1 MGQSV
6 SVGSRSSNAPASETN
21 QTKNLKIRRSIFKRK
36 KSHLQND
43 TSLLSQLN
51 NSHSHVTKSIDI
63 LPPPQVISASQ
74 NNLNLN
80 SNSNIRLTNNEKV
93 SVDEQSGDNI
103 DLLSETIQ
111 HYQTIDRESDFQTVP
126 LSRSSSSL
134 SQPRSTSRSPSFMT
148 RFGSFSSKPTTA
160 ATSVPNSC
168 SRRSSFR
175 RNSFN
180 VFANLRKNRRD
191 SASSS
196 AKLQESHR
204 RDLSFSN
211 SINDSASS
219 IYYDSQQ
226 NNSYQLNN
234 TTVNS
239 FNEMLDSPI
248 SSLRSNTLLE
258 GASRNQDRL
267 NDIFFENIKEER
279 ETEEE
284 SVTKVNKR
292 NSTENTFLSDT
303 FWNHEREYTINKE
316 GKANEIEEED
326 EKEEEGGEGEREE
339 HADTQTFN
347 SDNDNDEY
355 YSLNTPLLANDTS
368 IRNNTTQN
376 SDTNNDDGINNM
388 SVSSMIHFNS
398 SSNTASNAADSFF
411 ISQEN
416 DNDYSR
422 YDSIDHTNNEI
433 FGHSAS
439 NIFFNIENP
448 QENTYNDENDAING
462 ELAYFNNEASN
473 YMTAGAR
480 MSTSNSLFERLPN
493 EILFSNSNDSINE
506 VENDEDIR
514 ETTLQDD
521 DNRSDMSPDNTEIND
536 YLPEED
542 PERSRRIDEEYENI
556 ISQLDEPFIRQI
568 STLSNLLETLTTNTL
583 RRLVNPDRS
592 VISFNA
598 GTAYRSS
605 LSSSHPNDEYYGNRI
620 DLSANNMTSN
630 FNVANVIEHFSRIF
644 NNSRNE
650 NNSNDFNNDGNRT
663 PSSNSE
669 TGQNNN
675 NSNTDNETSEQDGDP
690 AQDTSRSNS
699 NSTTATND
707 DYNLTDHSFYDFL
720 RGLRDEHLL
729 TRELGQ
735 SYLNSQNRNNS
746 ANGINDNGNRD
757 MRFSRAFSF
766 NNTSYYGISNPSNG
780 FQRLI
785 PVLIV
790 GVVGI
795 NNGNNNDSSNDNTSH
810 DDQGVANADDSQLTN
825 TSDSTLRSETSFP
838 NIVSGSATD
847 EVAARPEEDEEE
859 DEDANLDPFGLG
871 LRFSRESND
880 ISDEHPETG
889 RQTNSPSNE
898 SDDNSNTSRSWII
911 IVMIHHYG
919 SDDPILQS
927 LPLFVNLLL
936 EFSIHSA
943 DPSNTV
949 DLPSD
954 PFENTSFS
962 DILDDLDST
971 PDDTDNF
978 NTNNNDENSSNYGPL
993 LNTYHS
999 DDNNNNN
1006 NSTTNNHNSFTYTS
1020 RNEQIETIRRLWS
1033 LFHVFRN
1040 DPNSKFNKPTMAQ
1053 LNKNLEGIS
1062 KVRLLT
1068 LQDKK
1073 SEDILKDISAA
1084 NLEVDAEFSETHKD
1098 AHIDKIDMADAE
1110 EDQDLQ
1116 QAEED
1121 ESDEYSFDKFFR
1133 RELKIAS
1140 NKNSGKDKTD
1150 IQSYPVKNYAPGD
1163 TCPICLM
1170 AYEDD
1175 QFVRELLKCKH
1186 EFHKECID
1194 EWLSEGQNTCPMCR
1208 GSGISI

>member
-1 MGQSV
+1 
-6 SVGSRSSNAPASETN
+6 
-21 QTKNLKIRRSIFKRK
+21 
-36 KSHLQND
+36 
-43 TSLLSQLN
+43 
-51 NSHSHVTKSIDI
+51 
-63 LPPPQVISASQ
+63 
-74 NNLNLN
+74 
-80 SNSNIRLTNNEKV
+80 
-93 SVDEQSGDNI
+93 
-103 DLLSETIQ
+103 
-111 HYQTIDRESDFQTVP
+111 
-126 LSRSSSSL
+126 
-134 SQPRSTSRSPSFMT
+134 
-148 RFGSFSSKPTTA
+148 
-160 ATSVPNSC
+160 
-168 SRRSSFR
+168 
-175 RNSFN
+175 
-180 VFANLRKNRRD
+180 
-191 SASSS
+191 
-196 AKLQESHR
+196 
-204 RDLSFSN
+204 
-211 SINDSASS
+211 
-219 IYYDSQQ
+219 
-226 NNSYQLNN
+226 
-234 TTVNS
+234 
-239 FNEMLDSPI
+239 MLDSPI

-326 EKEEEGGEGEREE
+326 EKEEEGEGEREE

-556 ISQLDEPFIRQI
+556 ISQLDEPFVRQI

-746 ANGINDNGNRD
+746 ANG
-757 MRFSRAFSF
+757 
-766 NNTSYYGISNPSNG
+766 
-780 FQRLI
+780 
-785 PVLIV
+785 
-790 GVVGI
+790 
-795 NNGNNNDSSNDNTSH
+795 
-810 DDQGVANADDSQLTN
+810 
-825 TSDSTLRSETSFP
+825 
-838 NIVSGSATD
+838 
-847 EVAARPEEDEEE
+847 
-859 DEDANLDPFGLG
+859 
-871 LRFSRESND
+871 
-880 ISDEHPETG
+880 
-889 RQTNSPSNE
+889 
-898 SDDNSNTSRSWII
+898 
-911 IVMIHHYG
+911 
-919 SDDPILQS
+919 
-927 LPLFVNLLL
+927 
-936 EFSIHSA
+936 
-943 DPSNTV
+943 
-949 DLPSD
+949 
-954 PFENTSFS
+954 
-962 DILDDLDST
+962 
-971 PDDTDNF
+971 
-978 NTNNNDENSSNYGPL
+978 
-993 LNTYHS
+993 
-999 DDNNNNN
+999 
-1006 NSTTNNHNSFTYTS
+1006 
-1020 RNEQIETIRRLWS
+1020 
-1033 LFHVFRN
+1033 
-1040 DPNSKFNKPTMAQ
+1040 
-1053 LNKNLEGIS
+1053 
-1062 KVRLLT
+1062 
-1068 LQDKK
+1068 
-1073 SEDILKDISAA
+1073 
-1084 NLEVDAEFSETHKD
+1084 
-1098 AHIDKIDMADAE
+1098 
-1110 EDQDLQ
+1110 
-1116 QAEED
+1116 
-1121 ESDEYSFDKFFR
+1121 
-1133 RELKIAS
+1133 
-1140 NKNSGKDKTD
+1140 
-1150 IQSYPVKNYAPGD
+1150 
-1163 TCPICLM
+1163 
-1170 AYEDD
+1170 
-1175 QFVRELLKCKH
+1175 
-1186 EFHKECID
+1186 
-1194 EWLSEGQNTCPMCR
+1194 
-1208 GSGISI
+1208 